1 MAKRAIALHD
11 KRTLHVYSSS
21 PQDLK
26 SWLTEF
32 SWVSS
37 VSFVEIRQ
45 RLLSDNP
52 ELLLIDMRRNPHE
65 ALLQVRYLNK
75 HFSNVVMLVLIDE
88 AQLYL
93 GQEALTMG
101 ADAYVSCEHCTA
113 AGLWMQLDGLLKQKS
128 QHLLLLNNQNN
139 DEPLIHQSLYFD
151 RLKHALM
158 SATRHSCCTGI
169 LLVSLDDYGAL
180 LEEFSDALSEGL
192 LTQLELRLASV
203 MRNSDS
209 LARLHA
215 GVYGVILEGL
225 QDETTVANVARK
237 IQGVFEK
244 DIRVCKSPYHLSVSI
259 GGHLCQPGKQDAN
272 AFYQQAC
279 VALQHAK
286 QNNRLD
292 LCFYEQ
298 ALNLKNTAR
307 INIEEGLRHAIKN
320 KEFFLQFL
328 PCHTGSGFIISGM
341 SALLRWKHPGSGT
354 VLPSVFMG
362 LLQGSGLI
370 IEVGN
375 WWIDAA
381 LSQFS
386 IWAGAGDVNARQQ
399 LFIELSE
406 KQLLDENFIRM
417 LTRKMALYNVASE
430 KIVFKVS
437 ENMAI
442 DNIEPLRNLSKCIPG
457 ICLAVH
463 LGEFTKGYSS
473 LTYLKEIDVDYL
485 SLDGRFVQSS
495 YLNLRAS
502 SIAKIIIDITHT
514 MGIEV
519 MATGVNSQSQ
529 LDKMQALGC
538 DCVQGDY
545 FSPALYAELWPKYVN
560 KKLF

>member
-1 MAKRAIALHD
+1 MAKRAIALHE

-37 VSFVEIRQ
+37 YNFVEIRQ

-52 ELLLIDMRRNPHE
+52 ELLLIDMRKNPHE
-65 ALLQVRYLNK
+65 ALQQVRYLDK
-75 HFSNVVMLVLIDE
+75 HFSSVVMLVLIND

-93 GQEALTMG
+93 GQEALSMG
-101 ADAYVSCEHCTA
+101 ADAYVSCEHCSA
-113 AGLWMQLDGLLKQKS
+113 AGLWMLLDGLLKQKS
-128 QHLLLLNNQNN
+128 QHPLLLDIQNN

-158 SATRHSCCTGI
+158 SATRHGCCTGI
-169 LLVSLDDYGAL
+169 LLISLDDYGAL
-180 LEEFSDALSEGL
+180 IEEFSDALSEGL
-192 LTQLELRLASV
+192 LTQLEERLSNV

-209 LARLHA
+209 LARLHS
-215 GVYGVILEGL
+215 GVYGVILEGI
-225 QDETTVANVARK
+225 QDETTIANMARK
-237 IQGVFEK
+237 IQRVFEK
-244 DIRVCKSPYHLSVSI
+244 DIRVYNSPYHLSVSI
-259 GGHLCQPGKQDAN
+259 GGHLCKSGERDAN

-286 QNNRLD
+286 QNNKLD

-298 ALNLKNTAR
+298 ALNLKTMAR

-328 PCHTGSGFIISGM
+328 PCHTGSGYIINGM
-341 SALLRWKHPGSGT
+341 SALLRWRHPSSGT

-362 LLQGSGLI
+362 LLQDSGLI

-386 IWAGAGDVNARQQ
+386 IWSKMGDVNARQQ

-406 KQLLDENFIRM
+406 KQLCDKNFIKM
-417 LTRKMALYNVASE
+417 LTTKMALYNIAPE
-430 KIVFKVS
+430 KIVFQIS
-437 ENMAI
+437 EDMAVG
-442 DNIEPLRNLSKCIPG
+442 NLEPLKNLSKCVPG
-457 ICLAVH
+457 ICLAVR

-485 SLDGRFVQSS
+485 CLDGRFVQSS

-529 LDKMQALGC
+529 LDKMQTLGC
-538 DCVQGDY
+538 DCLQGDY
-545 FSPALYAELWPKYVN
+545 FSPALYAELWPKYLH
-560 KKLF
+560 KKSF